1 MKSGSDGSVAK
12 SKLNSM
18 LVLEPVDYWCFLRQP
33 KGLRVD

>member
-1 MKSGSDGSVAK
+1 MKSDSDGLVAK

-18 LVLEPVDYWCFLRQP
+18 LVLEPVDYWCFLRRS